1 MVSASR
7 FPWLLVLLVALSVAA
22 PAACSSGSAPGDGVR
37 PPARPSPDTPT
48 VTKVVTASVLITEE
62 IGEAPISIERIDAA
76 PASVVVDIGEDVA
89 MTARAFGPGS
99 RLMDDVDFVWSL
111 RDPRA
116 GRVTRDGSFRA
127 GSTPGTY
134 EAALT
139 VTGVLNTPSG
149 IRHATAGVTVTVIG
163 ETVIPRLAT
172 VAVFPDSPVVLSG
185 QIFRMWA
192 VGFDESG
199 LVIPGVSVAWRVND
213 SALGRINDIGYLT
226 VEGDPGLVEGAVTV
240 TVIWEGIRV
249 SETMDVQV
257 IESLEADDFL
267 TVQILP
273 QRFHMDKGDRLQL
286 RAIALNGLGE
296 LVTGTELRWNIA
308 TGQAGVISGTGLF
321 VAGEEPGVYT
331 EAITVE
337 AIVPGERGF
346 IRAADYASVVIREER
361 SSRRLEAARVSPES
375 VTVRPGS
382 RVLLTA
388 FGIDEL
394 GQPAENIIAVWETQS
409 DDVGTIDELG
419 SFVASDKP
427 GRYNGGLRAVIHQRL
442 GDEFLTRSAT
452 VDVTITGT
460 LTQAEIR
467 PALATISPGKAV
479 HFSVSAVDENR
490 VALPGLVVFWSV
502 TDESIGSIDAFGNF
516 IASDAPGIY
525 SDVVQAEVVQVLP
538 ESN

>member
-1 MVSASR
+1 M
-7 FPWLLVLLVALSVAA
+7 
-22 PAACSSGSAPGDGVR
+22 
-37 PPARPSPDTPT
+37 
-48 VTKVVTASVLITEE
+48 
-62 IGEAPISIERIDAA
+62 
-76 PASVVVDIGEDVA
+76 
-89 MTARAFGPGS
+89 
-99 RLMDDVDFVWSL
+99 
-111 RDPRA
+111 
-116 GRVTRDGSFRA
+116 
-127 GSTPGTY
+127 
-134 EAALT
+134 
-139 VTGVLNTPSG
+139 
-149 IRHATAGVTVTVIG
+149 
-163 ETVIPRLAT
+163 
-172 VAVFPDSPVVLSG
+172 
-185 QIFRMWA
+185 
-192 VGFDESG
+192 
-199 LVIPGVSVAWRVND
+199 
-213 SALGRINDIGYLT
+213 
-226 VEGDPGLVEGAVTV
+226 
-240 TVIWEGIRV
+240 
-249 SETMDVQV
+249 
-257 IESLEADDFL
+257 
-267 TVQILP
+267 
-273 QRFHMDKGDRLQL
+273 
-286 RAIALNGLGE
+286 
-296 LVTGTELRWNIA
+296 
-308 TGQAGVISGTGLF
+308 
-321 VAGEEPGVYT
+321 AGEEPGVYT

-419 SFVASDKP
+419 SFIAGDKP

-452 VDVTITGT
+452 VDVIITGI
-460 LTQAEIR
+460 LTEAEIR

-479 HFSVSAVDENR
+479 HFSVNGVDENG

-502 TDESIGSIDAFGNF
+502 TDKSIGSIDAFGNF

>member
-1 MVSASR
+1 MSASR

-22 PAACSSGSAPGDGVR
+22 LEACSSGSAPDDGVR
-37 PPARPSPDTPT
+37 PPARPSQDTPT
-48 VTKVVTASVLITEE
+48 VTKVVTASVLITED

-99 RLMDDVDFVWSL
+99 RLIDDVDFVWSL

-226 VEGDPGLVEGAVTV
+226 VEGNPGLVEGAVTV

-419 SFVASDKP
+419 SFIAGDKP

-452 VDVTITGT
+452 VDVIITGI
-460 LTQAEIR
+460 LTEAETR

-479 HFSVSAVDENR
+479 HFSVNGVDGNG

-502 TDESIGSIDAFGNF
+502 TDKSIGSIDAFGNF